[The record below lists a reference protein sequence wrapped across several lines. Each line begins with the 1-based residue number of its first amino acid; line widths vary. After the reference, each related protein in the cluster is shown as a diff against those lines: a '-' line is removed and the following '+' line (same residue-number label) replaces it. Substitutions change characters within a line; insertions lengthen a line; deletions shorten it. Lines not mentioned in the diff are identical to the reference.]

1 MTATEK
7 RPRYL
12 PLPYGS
18 EICEGWRR
26 REDTAPH
33 ILGAQSQG
41 RGKGRGSHFSDST
54 EDCADSLLGL
64 PSHPLNSTPAEQT
77 GKVKRKLFKR
87 QISALCL
94 AFLIAK
100 ILPSWP
106 GHSHPSAFHPFSVF
120 QSSQEYQ
127 GWKQPQASLSPML
140 SLPWGLREFWGEM
153 LVSSQRSEGRREER
167 PGKWVQDATCLS
179 LLRKLYKNSKKVLM
193 VNAAETISSLKNITA
208 ILEQLLE
215 AEKDD
220 IN

>member
-106 GHSHPSAFHPFSVF
+106 GHSHPSAFHPFFCVPELSGISRMKTAPSIPF
-120 QSSQEYQ
+120 SHAL
-127 GWKQPQASLSPML
+127 PSLRIE
-140 SLPWGLREFWGEM
+140 GVLRRDVGQF
-153 LVSSQRSEGRREER
+153 
-167 PGKWVQDATCLS
+167 T
-179 LLRKLYKNSKKVLM
+179 
-193 VNAAETISSLKNITA
+193 
-208 ILEQLLE
+208 
-215 AEKDD
+215 EK
-220 IN
+220 